1 MSADA
6 IQIQALRT
14 FREVANRGSFAAV
27 ARDQGIDP
35 SLVSRSIANLETA
48 LGFTLFERTTRRLN
62 LTEAGAAYLS
72 RVSVL
77 VDEFADARDQAL
89 DLMSKPSGTLR
100 VTSSTAFGS
109 QWLVPRLRGFMELY
123 PEISVEAV
131 LTERPLDIAEE
142 RIDLAIRL
150 GPRPSGSFVGT
161 KLMDTRYHVVATPDY
176 VARSGAPCEPE
187 DLSLRECVLLSL
199 PAYRSSWVLR
209 HAERSV
215 DVPVR
220 GRLTLSSPT
229 GVKAAVLSGLGPGL
243 IASWMLEN
251 ELVDGSLID
260 LFPECEASA
269 GEFDTAA
276 WLLYPSRAYVPLKV
290 RVLID
295 YLKAEASER

>member
-14 FREVANRGSFAAV
+14 FREVAHRGSFAAA

-35 SLVSRSIANLETA
+35 SLVSRSIANLEAA

-72 RVSVL
+72 RVSAL
-77 VDEFADARDQAL
+77 VDELADARDQAL
-89 DLMSKPSGTLR
+89 DLISKPSGTLR

-131 LTERPLDIAEE
+131 LSDSHVDIAEE

-161 KLMDTRYHVVATPDY
+161 KLMDTRYYVVATPDY
-176 VARSGAPCEPE
+176 LAQNGVPPEPG
-187 DLSLRECVLLSL
+187 DLGLRQCVLLSL
-199 PAYRSSWVLR
+199 PAYRSSWTFRCPGSLV
-209 HAERSV
+209 EI
-215 DVPVR
+215 PVH

-243 IASWMLEN
+243 LASWMLEN
-251 ELVDGSLID
+251 ELEDGTLVDLY
-260 LFPECEASA
+260 PEWEASA
-269 GEFDTAA
+269 AEFDTAA
-276 WLLYPSRAYVPLKV
+276 WLLFPSRDYVPLKL

-295 YLKAEASER
+295 YLKDKAGAR